1 MADVVRAAVSTH
13 KDTNKAELLDTAA
26 PCDASDT
33 KNIQQQRQQQQ
44 LRKLA
49 ATQSPAQH
57 LKANMKQAG
66 TSKPS
71 FLWVAKAVNATAADS
86 KVQLKGSRDVKAAAA
101 AGGGAGQVGK
111 AKAAATKFKVT
122 SGAGKIKV
130 LYRGS

>member
-1 MADVVRAAVSTH
+1 MADVVKAAVRMHMDSSNT
-13 KDTNKAELLDTAA
+13 ELSDTAA
-26 PCDASDT
+26 PCDTPDT
-33 KNIQQQRQQQQ
+33 RNTWQQKQQ

-49 ATQSPAQH
+49 ATHSPTQH

-71 FLWVAKAVNATAADS
+71 FLRVAKAANATTADS

-101 AGGGAGQVGK
+101 AGGGAGQAGK

-130 LYRGS
+130 LYRGT